1 MNSDSL
7 KGLYAMIHAFRNCA
21 NLVIYRDKLGVE
33 ILHVVSSYNSNRKVN
48 NYGSGKTVHMHRLVF
63 SFFAR
68 TH

>member
-1 MNSDSL
+1 MNFDLL
-7 KGLYAMIHAFRNCA
+7 KGLCAMIHTFGNCA

-33 ILHVVSSYNSNRKVN
+33 ILHVVSSYNSDRKVN
-48 NYGSGKTVHMHRLVF
+48 NYGFGKTVHMHRLVF